1 MVLRARE
8 ARDAADLVPDRTL
21 APETTAA
28 TTTDPAPPREAEEAI
43 ATTLALAPAPEAVT
57 PPDAI
62 APPAD
67 PLDVIALSPTLLVA
81 TVLLLALRVARPL
94 PSK

>member
-1 MVLRARE
+1 MLRARE
-8 ARDAADLVPDRTL
+8 ARDVADLAPDRTL

-62 APPAD
+62 TPPAD